1 MKQEKR
7 ERMLYFISLAFTIYC
22 IVMSLKTIFIPNTIK
37 GKLVSLENFLYL
49 TFVYITILIGFGLIY
64 ILLETKGHQ
73 VLIEQ
78 YPTPTGDFVER
89 LGTYIYF
96 SAVTLFSVGYG
107 DIAPIGIGRMIAMVE
122 ALIGYTI
129 PAAFVARAVF
139 DLERK

>member
-1 MKQEKR
+1 
-7 ERMLYFISLAFTIYC
+7 MLYLISFAFTIYC
-22 IVMSLKTIFIPNTIK
+22 IVMSLRTIFIPNTIK
-37 GKLVSLENFLYL
+37 GKLVSVENFIYL

-73 VLIEQ
+73 VLVEQ
-78 YPTPTGDFVER
+78 YATPSGNFIER

-107 DIAPIGIGRMIAMVE
+107 DIAPIGVGRIIAMIE

-139 DLERK
+139 DREKK